1 MKSITSILYLKRQ
14 HQEAPAYKRRGL
26 ISELQEAAAYKITTT
41 IFTLY
46 RTSQLQHLLM
56 QESLEE
62 EESSHQST
70 STEPS
75 YGMCYECLREG
86 IKGCHCIGCE
96 DSGYIY
102 E

>member
-1 MKSITSILYLKRQ
+1 MKSITSIVYLKRQ
-14 HQEAPAYKRRGL
+14 LQEAPAYKRRGL
-26 ISELQEAAAYKITTT
+26 HRELQVAAAYKIV
-41 IFTLY
+41 TLY

-56 QESLEE
+56 QESIEE
-62 EESSHQST
+62 VESSHQST

-75 YGMCYECLREG
+75 YGMCYECMREG
-86 IKGCHCIGCE
+86 IKGSYCIGCE